1 MAAYSWK
8 ENNACT
14 ATYKVLEGDLFLD
27 QFEDAEIL
35 FSQAASVQLKTLRYY
50 PKTTTNPQIIEVLS
64 LEIARKFV
72 TYVVKI
78 FTVSKQNTAKSSAA
92 IISEIAQL
100 FADGHKTIK
109 DLAEIVDANIKF
121 PDEAEETGS

>member
-1 MAAYSWK
+1 MATNSAYVWK

-14 ATYKVLEGDLFLD
+14 ASYKVLEGDQFLD
-27 QFEDAEIL
+27 QFEDADIP
-35 FSQAASVQLKTLRYY
+35 FAKAASVKLKTLRYY

-64 LEIARKFV
+64 IEIARKFV

-92 IISEIAQL
+92 IISELAKV
-100 FADGHKTIK
+100 FADGDKTIK
-109 DLAEIVDANIKF
+109 DLAEIADANIKF
-121 PDEAEETGS
+121 PDEA